1 MTHTFFS
8 EEDLHSALTLRRGGA
23 CPARTRW
30 LRVGFSLATML
41 VAFASAGTSAS
52 GQLYQNPAPQQQQSS
67 APSTYDSS
75 RDNSTQDRDP
85 STQDSDNSTLLPP
98 SLNSTRLSPY
108 SNMDIPGALTTS
120 QILNVLQQKPDAIVE
135 LKSMLATEAQQQ
147 GSQIQ
152 ADDITDEVLYNQVA
166 SSAVLREHIT
176 TFLMARGY
184 ISEDDLQQ
192 PVAGVRANSANAGMN
207 FPANSSVS
215 NQISSRELA
224 RGLSGLPDSETGML
238 PTGAIPFPMSTR
250 STTSS
255 TQEETASSTRNT
267 PARSR
272 QREQDT
278 HSSTDEP
285 KVLRQPAPYNLQSM
299 RDLYTQLP
307 ADDRPL
313 KRFGSELFTSDNS
326 ATTRDRA
333 NTAIARGEPG
343 RDTPLDV
350 PLGPDYIVG
359 PGDTLTITLWGGLT
373 QTFTRVVDR
382 DGRIL
387 LPEAGS
393 LSIAGLALSR
403 VQALVEGALQPQFRN
418 AQIAVTVS
426 QLRSVRV
433 YVVGDVLRPGGFD
446 ISALATPL
454 SALYAAG
461 GPTAAGSLRILRHYR
476 GQTLVEEIDLYD
488 FLLHGLRGK
497 SAAFE
502 SGDTLLVPPVGPQ
515 VAISGAV
522 KRPAIYELKPGE
534 TSLAAI
540 VDDAGGFTA
549 AASPDHI
556 AVERIATDHQR
567 ETISVD
573 LSVAHDPVA
582 IHTLLAGFS
591 TQDGDRIRVASILPH
606 SERVIYLEGHVVRPG
621 RQPFRDGLRLS
632 DVLHNDQDMLPE
644 PAAHGEIVRLMPPDL
659 HAETIAF
666 DIPDVLVGNTNV
678 DLHPFDTI
686 RIFGRYQVDAPRV
699 TIHGE
704 VMRPGSYP
712 LSKGMTAAQLVRM
725 AGGFKSDALV
735 DIADLTSYTINAGN
749 KAVGNLTAIHIGAAV
764 AGTDPNADIALKR
777 GDILT
782 IHQITG
788 WNDIG
793 ESVTITGQVA
803 YPGSY
808 GFREGER
815 LSSVLRRAG
824 GFRETAYPTGAVLV
838 RESVRE
844 LEQKSREELIR
855 QIETSSAAARL
866 APNLGGDAAA
876 NLQLIQAQQ
885 DQVLARLRSEPAGG
899 RLVIHI
905 SADIDSWA
913 NTDADIELRRNDVLT
928 IPKRPSFV
936 LVTGQVYN
944 ATAITFSP
952 GKTAAWYLSNAGGTN
967 TTANRKEIFIIRANG
982 SVIGRKS
989 GGMFEGGVLS
999 TKLDPGDVIVVPQK
1013 IMGGSLFWKNLLTAA
1028 QLASSIAITAAV
1040 ASL

>member
-1 MTHTFFS
+1 MTHTFLS
-8 EEDLHSALTLRRGGA
+8 EEDLHAAFTLRRGGA
-23 CPARTRW
+23 HPNRKSW
-30 LRVGFSLATML
+30 LRIVLSLATML
-41 VAFASAGTSAS
+41 FGCAFAGAQS
-52 GQLYQNPAPQQQQSS
+52 YQNPTSQTQQNQAP
-67 APSTYDSS
+67 ATYDLG
-75 RDNSTQDRDP
+75 RDNTTQDRENTP
-85 STQDSDNSTLLPP
+85 QDRDTSTLST
-98 SLNSTRLSPY
+98 SLGYVRPSPY
-108 SNMDIPGALTTS
+108 GNVDIPGALTS
-120 QILNVLQQKPDAIVE
+120 LQILKVLQQKTGAIIEV
-135 LKSMLATEAQQQ
+135 KSMLADDMQQR

-152 ADDITDEVLYNQVA
+152 ADDITDEMLYNQIA
-166 SSAVLREHIT
+166 SSAALRQHVT
-176 TFLMARGY
+176 TFLLARGY
-184 ISEDDLQQ
+184 ISDGDLQQ
-192 PVAGVRANSANAGMN
+192 AVPGVRASGASDAL
-207 FPANSSVS
+207 SSLPLE
-215 NQISSRELA
+215 QIPSHDLA
-224 RGLSGLPDSETGML
+224 RNLSNMPDPETGVILPGAML
-238 PTGAIPFPMSTR
+238 PGMMSPDPMSARPTPFPPEEGAAA
-250 STTSS
+250 TSRNAQ
-255 TQEETASSTRNT
+255 TQ
-267 PARSR
+267 
-272 QREQDT
+272 QKLHQQDT
-278 HSSTDEP
+278 QASTDEP

-307 ADDRPL
+307 ENNRPL
-313 KRFGSELFTSDNS
+313 KRFGSELFTSDVSTS
-326 ATTRDRA
+326 ARSRDNA
-333 NTAIARGEPG
+333 AMSRGDFG

-359 PGDTLTITLWGGLT
+359 PGDTLTITLWGGVT

-393 LSIAGLALSR
+393 LGVAGFALSR

-426 QLRSVRV
+426 QLRSVRI
-433 YVVGDVLRPGGFD
+433 YVVGDVQRPGGFD

-461 GPTAAGSLRILRHYR
+461 GPTATGSLRTLRHYR
-476 GQTLVEEIDLYD
+476 GQSLVEEIDLYD

-497 SAAFE
+497 SAGFQ

-515 VAISGAV
+515 IAISGDI

-534 TSLAAI
+534 SSLASI
-540 VDDAGGFTA
+540 VEDAGGFTA

-556 AVERIATDHQR
+556 SVERIAAGRER

-573 LSVAHDPVA
+573 LSTAHDSAA
-582 IHTLLAGFS
+582 IHARLTGFS
-591 TQDGDRIRVASILPH
+591 MQDGDRIRVASILPH
-606 SERVIYLEGHVVRPG
+606 SERVIYLEGHVARPG
-621 RQPFRDGLRLS
+621 RQPFRDGLLLS
-632 DVLHNDQDMLPE
+632 DVLHSDQDMLPE
-644 PAAHGEIVRLMPPDL
+644 PAAHGEIVRLIPPDL

-678 DLHPFDTI
+678 SLRPFDTV
-686 RIFGRYQVDAPRV
+686 RIFGRYQVDAPSV

-704 VMRPGSYP
+704 VLRPGTYP
-712 LSKGMTAAQLVRM
+712 LSKDMTAAQLVRM

-735 DIADLTSYTINAGN
+735 DNADLTSYTISGGD
-749 KAVGNLTAIHIGAAV
+749 KAVGNLTAIRIGAAV
-764 AGTDPNADIALKR
+764 AGTDPTADISLKR

-793 ESVTITGQVA
+793 ESVTIQGQVA

-824 GFRETAYPTGAVLV
+824 GFRESAYPAGAVLL
-838 RESVRE
+838 RDSVRE

-876 NLQLIQAQQ
+876 NLQVIQAQQ
-885 DQVLARLRSEPAGG
+885 DQVLARLKSEPPSG
-899 RLVIHI
+899 RLVVHLT
-905 SADIDSWA
+905 ADIDSWA
-913 NTDADIELRRNDVLT
+913 NTDADIQLRRNDVLT
-928 IPKRPSFV
+928 IPKHPSFV
-936 LVTGQVYN
+936 IITGQVYN

-967 TTANRKEIFIIRANG
+967 TIANRKEIFIIRANG

-989 GGMFEGGVLS
+989 TGMFEGGVLS
-999 TKLDPGDVIVVPQK
+999 TKLDPGDVVVVPQK
-1013 IMGGSLFWKNLLTAA
+1013 VMGNSLFWKNLLTAA

-1040 ASL
+1040 ANF